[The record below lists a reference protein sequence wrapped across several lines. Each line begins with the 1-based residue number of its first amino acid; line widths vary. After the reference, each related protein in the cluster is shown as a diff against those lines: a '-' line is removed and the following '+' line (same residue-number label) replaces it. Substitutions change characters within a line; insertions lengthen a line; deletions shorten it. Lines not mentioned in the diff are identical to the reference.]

1 MTEKKIHIESLL
13 EELES
18 IIEKMEDDNLNIE
31 QSLTSYERGISLVKQ
46 AQAKL
51 NEIEKNVQILSNS
64 DHLENF
70 DPDD

>member
-46 AQAKL
+46 AQTKL
-51 NEIEKNVQILSNS
+51 NEIEQN
-64 DHLENF
+64 
-70 DPDD
+70 